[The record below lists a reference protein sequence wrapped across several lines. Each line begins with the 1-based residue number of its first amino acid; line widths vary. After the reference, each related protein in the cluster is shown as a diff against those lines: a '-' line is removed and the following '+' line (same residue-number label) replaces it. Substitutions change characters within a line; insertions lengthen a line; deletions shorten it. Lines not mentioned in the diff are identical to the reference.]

1 MTVSPRHRFV
11 AGILCLLLA
20 LPAGAAAAA
29 PAAPASG
36 RTLEQIM
43 ADPDWIGNPPEDPY
57 WSDDGKSVYYE
68 REREGVGP
76 QRKDLYR
83 VDLGTGGTAGDA
95 VLIDPAGRARADAR
109 GELNLQR
116 TRKVYL
122 VKGDIFAKDLRTG
135 EVRQIT
141 RTDAGEADPHFL
153 ADGRRIWFHRGDEV
167 WVYDLESGLLSQ
179 PAALKLDRD
188 PLDKD
193 PSPLAD
199 DQTRLFDVLRQK
211 QEREKREREEDLEL
225 AQSDAA
231 RAPLP
236 WYLGKKVKIERS
248 LLSPSG
254 DWLAVVT
261 SPKKEAGEAK
271 TAKMPQYVT
280 ESGDVETKEVRPKV
294 GAEKPEPN
302 AVILL
307 DLRKHERHDLDL
319 SKLPGI
325 DDDPLKALREAAK
338 ARQEARKKE
347 ARKAAAALGISGG
360 KSTDDTDKETDK
372 DKAKGKDGKEEK
384 GKEKEKSKAEGAKKP
399 EPRVLE
405 VAGLAWSDDGSQ
417 LALQLR
423 ARDNKDRW
431 LATWDAA
438 AGKLT
443 PRHRLTDPAW
453 INWDFNDFGWLPD
466 NRTLW
471 YLSEESGSSQLYRIA
486 LRNGEVRRLTPEAPD
501 RPLYE
506 ASVPRRSF
514 DGRYLYYTA
523 NREHPGKYDVWRV
536 EVATAKP
543 EQLTHLGGGYTHA
556 VLSPDESRLLFLDS
570 SITRPDEV
578 WVQANRPGAEAR
590 PVTRTRTPLFLAQEW
605 NLPEIVP
612 VPSAHGAGAIY
623 TRVFTPKDY
632 DPAKQYPAVF
642 FVHGAG
648 YLQEVTYGWSNYFHE
663 LMFNDFLTRH
673 GYVVLD
679 MDYRASAGY
688 GRGWRTAVY
697 RQMGHPELEDLADGI
712 AWAAAHRNVDP
723 KRVGIYGG
731 SYGGFLTYMA
741 LFRQPDLFAA
751 GAALRPVADWEHY
764 NEPYT
769 ADILNRPEIDPEAYE
784 KSSPIEYAAGLRKPL
799 LICDG
804 VQDQNVLFQDN
815 VRMVQRL
822 IELKK
827 ENFELAIYPLEDHGF
842 VQPTSWL
849 DEYRR
854 IFKLFEANLK

>member
-1 MTVSPRHRFV
+1 MIPSSRHRFV
-11 AGILCLLLA
+11 AGTLCLLLA
-20 LPAGAAAAA
+20 LPVAAA
-29 PAAPASG
+29 PPAGPS
-36 RTLEQIM
+36 LEQIM

-68 REREGVGP
+68 REREGIGQ

-83 VDLGTGGTAGDA
+83 VDLGADAAGTAGDA

-122 VKGDIFAKDLRTG
+122 VKGDVYVKDLRTG

-141 RTDAGEADPHFL
+141 RTDAAETDPHFL
-153 ADGRRIWFHRGDEV
+153 ADGRRIWFHRGEEI
-167 WVYDLESGLLSQ
+167 WVYDLESGLTSQ

-211 QEREKREREEDLEL
+211 QEREKRERAEDLRL

-271 TAKMPQYVT
+271 TAKMPEYVT
-280 ESGDVETKEVRPKV
+280 ESGDVETKEVRAKV

-307 DLRKHERHDLDL
+307 DLRKHERHDLDFAQ
-319 SKLPGI
+319 LPGI

-347 ARKAAAALGISGG
+347 AKKTAAALGISGG
-360 KSTDDTDKETDK
+360 KDTDDTDKDTD
-372 DKAKGKDGKEEK
+372 KGKDGKE
-384 GKEKEKSKAEGAKKP
+384 KEKEKTKAGAAKKP

-405 VAGLAWSDDGSQ
+405 VAGLAWSDDGGR
-417 LALQLR
+417 LAVQLR

-438 AGKLT
+438 AAAGKLAV
-443 PRHRLTDPAW
+443 RHRLTDPAW

-471 YLSEESGSSQLYRIA
+471 YLSEESGSSQLYA
-486 LRNGEVRRLTPEAPD
+486 LTLPGGAPRRLTPEGH
-501 RPLYE
+501 YE
-506 ASVPRRSF
+506 VSLPHRGF

-523 NREHPGKYDVWRV
+523 NREHPGKYDAWRV
-536 EVATAKP
+536 EVATSKP

-556 VLSPDESRLLFLDS
+556 VLSPDESRLLLLHS

-578 WVQANRPGAEAR
+578 YVQANQPGAEAR

-605 NLPEIVP
+605 NLPEIVA
-612 VPSAHGAGAIY
+612 VPSTHGAGAIY
-623 TRVFTPKDY
+623 TRVYTPKDF
-632 DPAKQYPAVF
+632 DPAKKYPAVF

-663 LMFNDFLTRH
+663 FMFNDFLTRH

-688 GRGWRTAVY
+688 GRDWRTAIY

-723 KRVGIYGG
+723 RRAGVYGG

-822 IELKK
+822 IELRK
-827 ENFELAIYPLEDHGF
+827 ENFELAIYPVEDHGF

>member
-1 MTVSPRHRFV
+1 MTLSPRHRFV
-11 AGILCLLLA
+11 AGTLCLLLA
-20 LPAGAAAAA
+20 LPAAAA
-29 PAAPASG
+29 PAGVASG
-36 RTLEQIM
+36 ATLEQIM

-83 VDLGTGGTAGDA
+83 VGIDGTAAGDA

-122 VKGDIFAKDLRTG
+122 VKGDVYAKDLRTG

-141 RTDAGEADPHFL
+141 RTDAAEADPHFL
-153 ADGRRIWFHRGDEV
+153 ADGRRIWFHRGEEV
-167 WVYDLESGLLSQ
+167 WVYDLESGLMSQ

-193 PSPLAD
+193 PSPLTD
-199 DQTRLFDVLRQK
+199 DQTRLFDVIRQK
-211 QEREKREREEDLEL
+211 AEREKREREEDLKL

-236 WYLGKKVKIERS
+236 WYLGKKVKVERS
-248 LLSPSG
+248 ILSPSG
-254 DWLAVVT
+254 DWLALVT
-261 SPKKEAGEAK
+261 SPKKEAGDTKA
-271 TAKMPQYVT
+271 AKMPQYVT
-280 ESGDVETKEVRPKV
+280 ESGDVETKEVRAKV

-307 DLRKHERHDLDL
+307 DLRKHERHDLDFAL
-319 SKLPGI
+319 LPGI

-347 ARKAAAALGISGG
+347 ARKAAAALGISGESG
-360 KSTDDTDKETDK
+360 KDKDTDGDTDRSKDK
-372 DKAKGKDGKEEK
+372 DADKGKDGKE
-384 GKEKEKSKAEGAKKP
+384 KSKAEAAKKP
-399 EPRVLE
+399 SPRVLE

-438 AGKLT
+438 AAKLT
-443 PRHRLTDPAW
+443 VRHRLTDPAW

-471 YLSEESGSSQLYRIA
+471 YLSEESGSSQLYR
-486 LRNGEVRRLTPEAPD
+486 LTLPGGETVRLTPPAQTVPEPPA
-501 RPLYE
+501 RHYE
-506 ASVPRRSF
+506 VSLPRRSF

-523 NREHPGKYDVWRV
+523 NREHPGKYDAWRV

-556 VLSPDESRLLFLDS
+556 VLSPDESRLLLLHS

-578 WVQANRPGAEAR
+578 YVQANQPGAEAR

-612 VPSAHGAGAIY
+612 VPSTHGAGAIY
-623 TRVFTPKDY
+623 ARVYTPQDF
-632 DPAKQYPAVF
+632 DPAKKYPAVF

-663 LMFNDFLTRH
+663 FMFNDFLTRH

-688 GRGWRTAVY
+688 GRDWRTAIY

-712 AWAAAHRNVDP
+712 AWAAAHKNVDP
-723 KRVGIYGG
+723 HRVGVYGG

-751 GAALRPVADWEHY
+751 GAALRPVSDWEHY

-784 KSSPIEYAAGLRKPL
+784 QSSPIEYAAGLRKPL

-804 VQDQNVLFQDN
+804 VQDQNVFFQDN

-827 ENFELAIYPLEDHGF
+827 ENFELAIYPVEDHGF
-842 VQPTSWL
+842 VQPASWL

-854 IFKLFEANLK
+854 IFKLFETNLK